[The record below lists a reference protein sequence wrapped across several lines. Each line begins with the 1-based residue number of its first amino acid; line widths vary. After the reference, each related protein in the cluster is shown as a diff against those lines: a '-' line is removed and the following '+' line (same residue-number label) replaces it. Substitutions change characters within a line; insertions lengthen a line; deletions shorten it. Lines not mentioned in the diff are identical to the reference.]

1 MKRLASIFVSLL
13 WVLVSLSTCPAA
25 AQDGEGNRPPITPAN
40 VSQLVQLSSWR
51 GEQFLIQSL
60 TYSPDETRLATVGA
74 GPALRVWDVKT
85 GQQLYQQ
92 NSAYFSVDWS
102 PDGTLLA
109 CGTERLVELRDA
121 LTGELRFTLE
131 GHTHIVYEVAFN
143 PTGSVLASASGDN
156 TVRLWDPAT
165 GELINVLEGYG
176 GAEWSADGTRLV
188 STAPDET
195 VVWLNAATGSVE
207 QTFDWVKEHPL
218 WSQDWTQIAVRL
230 PDTGAIEL
238 WDVASGQLLRTMEDS
253 AGTWGPKRFSPDGA
267 LIISGDV
274 SGRGNT
280 WIWDTATGRL
290 LRTLESPGQM
300 IQNIVFNKDGTMLLL
315 GEYGALVW
323 WGVPPSAKP

>member
-1 MKRLASIFVSLL
+1 
-13 WVLVSLSTCPAA
+13 
-25 AQDGEGNRPPITPAN
+25 
-40 VSQLVQLSSWR
+40 
-51 GEQFLIQSL
+51 
-60 TYSPDETRLATVGA
+60 
-74 GPALRVWDVKT
+74 
-85 GQQLYQQ
+85 
-92 NSAYFSVDWS
+92 
-102 PDGTLLA
+102 
-109 CGTERLVELRDA
+109 
-121 LTGELRFTLE
+121 
-131 GHTHIVYEVAFN
+131 
-143 PTGSVLASASGDN
+143 
-156 TVRLWDPAT
+156 
-165 GELINVLEGYG
+165 
-176 GAEWSADGTRLV
+176 V